1 MSKIFIGPERESLA
15 VQTAFCMGRNYPAH
29 AKEMGAT
36 GPVEPVVFI
45 KPGTAVVGGTEPIV
59 LPPFSNEIHHEIELI
74 VLVDAVP
81 RNVSPDRAPDYVL
94 GYGVGLDLTA
104 RDLQTDAIKNGLPWT
119 ISKGFDRSAPVS
131 DFVRS
136 GDTALSPKT
145 PLRLT
150 VNNEIRQQS
159 TLDKMILSVDKII
172 SHLSTFFSL
181 QRGDLIFTGTPEG
194 VGPLRPGDEITA
206 ELVGVVSFSTRVQK

>member
-1 MSKIFIGPERESLA
+1 MSTIFIGPERESFA
-15 VQTAFCMGRNYPAH
+15 VQTAFCMGRNYAAH

-36 GPVEPVVFI
+36 GPVDPVVFI

-59 LPPFSNEIHHEIELI
+59 LPPFSNEIHHEIELV
-74 VLVDAVP
+74 VLVDAIP
-81 RNVSPDRAPDYVL
+81 RNVPPDHAADYIL

-104 RDLQTDAIKNGLPWT
+104 RDLQANAIKHGLPWT

-131 DFVRS
+131 DFVRA
-136 GDTALSPKT
+136 GDANISPAT
-145 PLRLT
+145 RLRLT
-150 VNNEIRQQS
+150 INEDIRQQS
-159 TLDKMILSVDKII
+159 TLDKMILSAEKVIA
-172 SHLSTFFSL
+172 HLSTFFSL